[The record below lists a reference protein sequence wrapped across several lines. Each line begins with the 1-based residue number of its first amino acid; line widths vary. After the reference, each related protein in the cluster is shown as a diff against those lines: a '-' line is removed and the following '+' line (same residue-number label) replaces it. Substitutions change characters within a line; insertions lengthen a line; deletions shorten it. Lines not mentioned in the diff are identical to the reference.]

1 MNRDQVIIRTSII
14 GILANVFLSI
24 FKAFVG
30 TFTHSIA
37 ITMDALNNLS
47 DAMSSIITI
56 VGTKLSNKA
65 PDAKH
70 PLGYGRIEYLSA
82 SIISIIV
89 LYAGVSA
96 LIESVKSI
104 MNPSKPDY
112 STVSLIIVAV
122 AIVVKIILGR
132 YVKHQGEKV
141 KSNSLIASGED
152 ALNDSII
159 SITTLVAAGIYIFF
173 HVSLEAYLGAIIAVV
188 IMIAGLDMLKETLS
202 EILGERID
210 SNLSKEIKKAITSFD
225 EVHGAYD
232 LILNSYG
239 VDRYLGSV
247 HIEVRDT
254 MTAREIDELERAIS
268 TKIYQDYQVA
278 LTGISIYSLNT
289 TNDEIQAMY
298 SKIRQCVMGHDHVLE
313 MHGFYVNEEEHS
325 IQFDIIIDFKE
336 KDRQAL
342 FTHIHDD
349 IAKMYPDYQLYMVMD
364 SDISD

>member
-1 MNRDQVIIRTSII
+1 MNRDQVIIKTSVT

-30 TFTHSIA
+30 TLTHSIA

-82 SIISIIV
+82 AIISLIV
-89 LYAGVSA
+89 LYAGISA
-96 LIESVKSI
+96 FVESVKNI
-104 MNPSKPDY
+104 INPSKPDY

-122 AIVVKIILGR
+122 AVVVKIILGR

-141 KSNSLIASGED
+141 NSNSLIASGED

-159 SITTLVAAGIYIFF
+159 SMTTLVAAFIYIFF
-173 HVSLEAYLGAIIAVV
+173 HVSLEAYLGAIIAAV
-188 IMIAGLDMLKETLS
+188 IIKAGLDMLKETLS
-202 EILGERID
+202 EILGERVD
-210 SNLSKEIKKAITSFD
+210 SDLSKDIKKTINEFD
-225 EVHGAYD
+225 DVHGAYD

-268 TKIYQDYQVA
+268 TKIYEKYQVILA
-278 LTGISIYSLNT
+278 GISIYSLNT
-289 TNDEIQAMY
+289 TNDHIADMY
-298 SKIRQCVMGHDHVLE
+298 SKIRQCVMSHDHVLE

-342 FTHIHDD
+342 FNHIHDD
-349 IAKMYPDYQLYMVMD
+349 IAKMYPDYKLYMVMD
-364 SDISD
+364 ADISD